1 MTILPPAKPRRVL
14 IASSH
19 PLFGQG
25 LRRLLQERQGAG
37 VVVVGMV
44 SNLDQALTALEKLD
58 PDLIIVDYDDVVLN
72 RDEFL
77 ARFVE
82 GEKKLRVVLL
92 SLQSAQNAII
102 YDRRTL
108 AASQID
114 NWLEEWNYADDSQVL
129 PHLARETGKTVENRR
144 SDMKHFVIA
153 GLLVVVVTALLIF
166 GLGHVRLLPV
176 QASAQAV
183 PIDNLFSLEF
193 KIIAFLFSL
202 IVVFMIY
209 SIVVFRRKRGDLTD
223 AAHIEGNRRLEVL
236 WTIAPL
242 FLVLYLAYLG
252 SQSLAETMRAAPHP
266 LEVKVVAAQ
275 WSWRFEYP
283 DTGIISDKLV
293 LPVNKQTLLH
303 LTSLDVIHDFWVP
316 EFRVKQDIL
325 PGGDQFIRD
334 LRITP
339 TLVGNY
345 KVRCAQM
352 CGLRHAYMEGPVQV
366 VSQADFDA
374 WVASQTATSA
384 DPVARGQKAAQQF
397 GCVACHSIDGSKLVG
412 PTWKGLAGST
422 VTLSDGSTVTA
433 DDAYLIESI
442 RQPGA
447 KIVQGFADI
456 MPHTIAA
463 NMTDAQVQDIIAF
476 IKSLK

>member
-1 MTILPPAKPRRVL
+1 MTVIPPAKPRRVL

-44 SNLDQALTALEKLD
+44 SSLEEALAALEKLD
-58 PDLIIVDYDDVVLN
+58 PDLVIVDYDDVVLN

-92 SLQSAQNAII
+92 SLQSAQDAVV

-114 NWLEEWNYADDSQVL
+114 NWLEEWTYAFDAQVS
-129 PHLARETGKTVENRR
+129 PEFEKGAINTVDNKRSHL
-144 SDMKHFVIA
+144 KHYVIA
-153 GLLVVVVTALLIF
+153 GLLVIIVTALLIF
-166 GLGHVRLLPV
+166 GLDRVRLLPV

-202 IVVFMIY
+202 IVVFMVY

-242 FLVLYLAYLG
+242 ITVLYLAYLG
-252 SQSLAETMRAAPHP
+252 SQSLAETVRAAPHP

-283 DTGIISDKLV
+283 DSGVVSDKLV
-293 LPVNKQTLLH
+293 LPVNQQTLLH
-303 LTSLDVIHDFWVP
+303 LTSMDVIHNFWVP

-325 PGGDQFIRD
+325 PGGPQFVRD

-339 TLVGNY
+339 TIIGDY
-345 KVRCAQM
+345 KVSCAQM
-352 CGLRHAYMEGPVQV
+352 CGLRHAYMVGAVQV

-374 WVASQTATSA
+374 WIASQSATSN
-384 DPVARGQKAAQQF
+384 DPVARGQKWAKQY
-397 GCVACHSIDGSKLVG
+397 GCLACHSIDGTKLVG
-412 PTWKGLAGST
+412 PSWKGLAGSS
-422 VTLSDGSTVTA
+422 VTLTDGTTVTA

-456 MPHTIAA
+456 MPHNVAA
-463 NMTDAQVQDIIAF
+463 SLTDAQLQDLVAF